1 MAPSLETSQPVAES
15 ISGHGEIDK
24 TIEQLDEILDSTN
37 EKVTGPAYGGPTQ
50 LLPTLFLGNEMQARN
65 TARLRALG
73 VTHIINVASGYIAT
87 SQDYYGRSFNYLGIP
102 CEDTEDFDIL
112 TAFEKCKEH
121 YYDAKNKGGA
131 ALVHCIMGINRSGF
145 CAVALVALE
154 MDVDILQAA
163 AYVHERRANL
173 LSNHG
178 FRRQLVV
185 WAAKEGKLPQW
196 CVV

>member
-1 MAPSLETSQPVAES
+1 
-15 ISGHGEIDK
+15 
-24 TIEQLDEILDSTN
+24 
-37 EKVTGPAYGGPTQ
+37 
-50 LLPTLFLGNEMQARN
+50 MQARN

-131 ALVHCIMGINRSGF
+131 ALCTLHHGN
-145 CAVALVALE
+145 
-154 MDVDILQAA
+154 QQ
-163 AYVHERRANL
+163 ERVLRCCTG
-173 LSNHG
+173 SVG
-178 FRRQLVV
+178 DGR
-185 WAAKEGKLPQW
+185 
-196 CVV
+196 